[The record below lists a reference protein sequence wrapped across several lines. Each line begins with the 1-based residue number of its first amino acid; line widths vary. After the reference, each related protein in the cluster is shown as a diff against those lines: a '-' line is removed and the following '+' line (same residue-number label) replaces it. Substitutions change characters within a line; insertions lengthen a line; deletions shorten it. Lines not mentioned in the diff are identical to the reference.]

1 MTPANPDRATPTA
14 PAPGTAQAPVLGGR
28 RSSRRTHRRDIDG
41 LRGLA
46 IALVVVFHVFVGRVS
61 SGVDVFLLIG
71 GIFFFAPQIRNAL
84 NPAGLTVVQSVV
96 RIVRRLY
103 PALLTVVGLVMLLAL
118 AVYPVSRWTQAA
130 GDAASSLLY
139 VQNLHLAAEGKEYSA
154 INRDVSL
161 FQHIWS
167 MSVQMQIYL
176 GSLLVIVVLAAVLR
190 RRPRTGTRL
199 LHRALSVATVASFAY
214 AVWLGVHDQA
224 LNYYSPLSRF
234 WEIGLG
240 GLFGIW
246 MVHRSIPWV
255 WRWLRWPAG
264 VVGLVLIVA
273 TGLLL
278 DGAAQFPGPWTLVPL
293 AGAMLVIVAGTPV
306 AEPDGNRARAAAE
319 GRTVASVGVTR
330 LLDGRV
336 FQFLGRTSYGLYLWH
351 WPLLVLA
358 TYMFAE
364 AGTAGTGETGGT
376 GEAASD
382 GLAGITAT
390 LGTGRGVAV
399 GTGVVV
405 VSLLLAWATHKF
417 VETPLRQHGKPA
429 RSWMLT
435 DRRYWASLLRSRAK
449 LVTVT
454 AIVLVSAVVLSS
466 ERIVQD
472 RVIGPA
478 VAVGDDTSGADGV
491 GGSVASYPGP
501 RAFLEDGTAVP
512 DDVPV
517 RPAPVWDKTVML
529 PETSLDGCLVG
540 IEGEDLVLTK
550 ENNTSD
556 EPCAYGDVDSTR
568 TMYLAGG
575 SHSEH
580 YLPALDAIG
589 RERGIKILPLVKV
602 GCVLGARIERMNGED
617 YDQCYAWQD
626 KVEEYILDNPPTD
639 GVFLTSTRPT
649 ARNGAGPDQVPDGY
663 VDTVRRFSDAGI
675 HTWAVRDNPWRQV
688 DGTLGNSMLCVAD
701 GGSPEDCGPSAA
713 ELLETNPA
721 QDAYRGLDITHLD
734 LTAAYCHDGVCPAV
748 VGNVLVYRDGNHFT
762 PTWSAMMAPEIEQQM
777 YDPAPADEQRRVVA
791 DAVRASGD
799 AASAGSGGSGG
810 ATAPA
815 LAPKDIF
822 VLPRPEPES
831 VPEPEVVPVPEPAQE
846 WVDPGWVDPGYVDPG
861 WVDPGWVEP
870 GYAPPY

>member
-1 MTPANPDRATPTA
+1 M
-14 PAPGTAQAPVLGGR
+14 LGGR

-61 SGVDVFLLIG
+61 AGVDVFLLIG

-84 NPAGLTVVQSVV
+84 NTAGLTLVQSVA

-103 PALLTVVGLVMLLAL
+103 PALLTVVCLVMLLAL

-176 GSLLVIVVLAAVLR
+176 GSLLVIVVLAALFR
-190 RRPRTGTRL
+190 RHPRTGTRL

-246 MVHRSIPWV
+246 MVGRSIPWV

-293 AGAMLVIVAGTPV
+293 TGAMLVIVAGTPV

-330 LLDGRV
+330 LLDGRI

-358 TYMFAE
+358 TYLFAE
-364 AGTAGTGETGGT
+364 AGSAGTSGTGETGGT
-376 GEAASD
+376 GGTGESASD

-405 VSLLLAWATHKF
+405 VSLLLAWATHRF
-417 VETPLRQHGKPA
+417 VETPLRQHGKPE

-435 DRRYWASLLRSRAK
+435 DRRYWASLLRSRGK

-454 AIVLVSAVVLSS
+454 AIVLASAVVLSS

-472 RVIGPA
+472 RVIGPSLA
-478 VAVGDDTSGADGV
+478 AEDVGSGATDGT
-491 GGSVASYPGP
+491 SDDYPGP
-501 RAFLEDGTAVP
+501 RAFLDDGTGVP

-517 RPAPVWDKTVML
+517 RPAPVWDKSVML

-550 ENNTSD
+550 DNNTSD

-589 RERGIKILPLVKV
+589 RERGIRILPLVKV

-617 YDQCYAWQD
+617 YDECYAWQD
-626 KVEEYILDNPPTD
+626 KVEDHILDNPPTD
-639 GVFLTSTRPT
+639 GVFMTSTRPT
-649 ARNGAGPDQVPDGY
+649 ARTGAGPDQVPDGY

-688 DGTLGNSMLCVAD
+688 DGSLGNSMLCVAD

-721 QDAYRGLDITHLD
+721 QDAYRGLDVTHLD

-762 PTWSAMMAPEIEQQM
+762 PTWSAMMAPEIERQM

-799 AASAGSGGSGG
+799 AASGGSGSSGG

-815 LAPKDIF
+815 LAPKDVF
-822 VLPRPEPES
+822 VLPRPETEP
-831 VPEPEVVPVPEPAQE
+831 VPEPVPEPAQE
-846 WVDPGWVDPGYVDPG
+846 WVDPGYVEPGYVDPGYVDPGYVDPGWVDPGYVDPG
-861 WVDPGWVEP
+861 
-870 GYAPPY
+870 YAPPY